1 MTSLAPTPTTSASVS
16 PQPPSFL
23 ELPPSGA
30 GSAASSANSS
40 PRLLPVLPGHEMPPD
55 EDFGLA
61 TDEEIVPGGSTLTG
75 QQKKQQRRRAERKR
89 RIRNA
94 LLLLQFGC
102 AHHEV
107 ADLEKWSPARL
118 LAKARELTGHQSISI
133 DGNIWF
139 INLDERVRS
148 RGGFDP
154 AKWKGRNP
162 DLSEERLKSERWT
175 LLNRGIIYGYRMNA
189 GKKILVFAAR
199 FQPYEHMTTDEV
211 EEMEFIAYHFAMLE
225 RLFRKVDNGS
235 MRGGLMFAEGW
246 RAGYEVLHRLGLYV
260 LNQSGNGTPEE
271 YARFILD
278 MERVSNIYAKR
289 YQALAP
295 RQHLESRNFME
306 ESSLPRFGTSEVD
319 DQGASEAFGSNL
331 TVTWGDF
338 WNVCHCDDDT
348 SPRAAGLWLNTDNH
362 GNLIWD
368 PKRIREA
375 VQGGLFALPEYKL
388 AIDFGACP
396 GVVDVMW
403 SSVTD
408 LHATTRSITEPGFR
422 RIGSSI
428 QVPKSTADAK
438 RNMAEMDP
446 KDRPIAGLEI
456 RKLELELQL

>member
-1 MTSLAPTPTTSASVS
+1 MLKP
-16 PQPPSFL
+16 
-23 ELPPSGA
+23 
-30 GSAASSANSS
+30 
-40 PRLLPVLPGHEMPPD
+40 
-55 EDFGLA
+55 
-61 TDEEIVPGGSTLTG
+61 TLTG
-75 QQKKQQRRRAERKR
+75 HKKRQQKHQAAKRRRKR
-89 RIRNA
+89 RIKNA
-94 LLLLQFGC
+94 RLLLQFGC
-102 AHHEV
+102 AQHEI
-107 ADLEKWSPARL
+107 ADIATWSSAKV
-118 LAKARELTGHQSISI
+118 LAKAEELTGHQSISI

-139 INLDERVRS
+139 VDLDECVRS

-154 AKWKGRNP
+154 SEWEGQTP
-162 DLSEERLKSERWT
+162 DLSEDRLKAERWT
-175 LLNRGIIYGYRMNA
+175 LLNRGIIYGYRTDA

-199 FQPYEHMTTDEV
+199 FQPYEHMTTGEV

-225 RLFRKVDNGS
+225 RLFRKVDNGF

-260 LNQSGNGTPEE
+260 LRRSGNGTPEE

-278 MERVSNIYAKR
+278 MERASNIYAKR

-306 ESSLPRFGTSEVD
+306 ESDLPRFGTSEVD
-319 DQGASEAFGSNL
+319 DQGAPEAFGSNL

-338 WNVCHCDDDT
+338 WNVYHCDNDT
-348 SPRAAGLWLNTDNH
+348 SPRAAGLWLNTDDH

-375 VQGGLFALPEYKL
+375 VQGGLFAFPEYKL

-408 LHATTRSITEPGFR
+408 LHATTPSITEPGFR

-438 RNMAEMDP
+438 RNMAETDP
-446 KDRPIAGLEI
+446 QDQPIAGLAI
-456 RKLELELQL
+456 RQLELELQL